1 MTLASKEEP
10 ADEISKFAAV
20 LKSHVNEEVRTKS
33 HVETYDDAIHGWMAA
48 RADLGNEDGLKQYQR
63 GYEQVVRYLKDHL
76 TAAL

>member
-1 MTLASKEEP
+1 MVLASKDEP
-10 ADEISKFAAV
+10 ADAISKFAAI

-33 HVETYDDAIHGWMAA
+33 HVETYDDAVHGWMAA
-48 RADLGNEDGLKQYQR
+48 RADLENEGALKLYQR